1 MDSHLLDKIKV
12 EENMVI
18 KSAVEPDISRAE
30 SPKFFPLFFPLQS
43 SKRWKNTEKMTI
55 IQYTKK
61 DDEAF

>member
-1 MDSHLLDKIKV
+1 
-12 EENMVI
+12 MVI

-61 DDEAF
+61 DDEAL